1 MNLSKQDHRVRL
13 DFVVWDSVQH
23 KQHSYNTAEVSHKF
37 WCKTPWRIRIPR
49 SAMSLKGRLGFWVF
63 TVLLND
69 ACRIDESGWQ
79 QIPNWRLRDAELPRH
94 YLSSVHCIND
104 LLNIKSDIWLCFC
117 LVCACPKQDQTGSQD
132 TSVES
137 LLFFHLPVCCRGGI
151 QSQDLAQE
159 MSLPTEASL
168 QPSYSNIFHLQTKVR
183 TGEIAQSVRHAVSRC
198 CSPHL

>member
-1 MNLSKQDHRVRL
+1 MRL

-63 TVLLND
+63 TVLLILLND

-79 QIPNWRLRDAELPRH
+79 QIPNWRLRDTELPRH

-132 TSVES
+132 TSVEHFS
-137 LLFFHLPVCCRGGI
+137 SSTFLCVAEVEFSHKTWHRKCLYPLRHLSSPVILIFFIYKPKLGLGR
-151 QSQDLAQE
+151 
-159 MSLPTEASL
+159 
-168 QPSYSNIFHLQTKVR
+168 
-183 TGEIAQSVRHAVSRC
+183 
-198 CSPHL
+198 